1 VEAKEFK
8 AGEFVAIVSD
18 NLEENGLP
26 EGTYL
31 YLAGDT
37 FVRESEVDPYL
48 YRKAFVA
55 ARVVDMHIQ
64 ADEKPFLVTAK
75 NFIEVA
81 ELELAALQAVYE
93 EDFGGE
99 NE

>member
-8 AGEFVAIVSD
+8 AGEFVAIVGD

-37 FVRESEVDPYL
+37 FIRESEVDPYL

-55 ARVVDMHIQ
+55 AKVIDMHIQ

-93 EDFGGE
+93 GDFKGE
-99 NE
+99 E